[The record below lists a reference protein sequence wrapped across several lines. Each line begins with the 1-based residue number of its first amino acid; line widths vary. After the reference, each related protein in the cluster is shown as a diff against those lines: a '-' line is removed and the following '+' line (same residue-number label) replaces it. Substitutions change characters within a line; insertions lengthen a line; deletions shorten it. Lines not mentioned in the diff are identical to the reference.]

1 MLLSPSKRSFPSCS
15 PVLTSSRVFVWCHRN
30 SREPSL
36 LFLSLQ
42 LAPCPPLS
50 QLKFCRQAFS
60 CYRNFS
66 AHVICVLLF
75 ISHSFS
81 TELLLEELWRAHRAV
96 KQRCRD
102 RADRPPINRL
112 KPWYHILIIE
122 LCFTILNPAHNK
134 NILKACN
141 YTCLFFF
148 TCWRLCVSC
157 YLPRPSTFVFAG
169 FLHFPCKQDKQRA
182 AVTDC

>member
-42 LAPCPPLS
+42 PAPCPPLS

-122 LCFTILNPAHNK
+122 LCFTKLNPAHNK

-148 TCWRLCVSC
+148 YLLATLCLLLS
-157 YLPRPSTFVFAG
+157 PPP
-169 FLHFPCKQDKQRA
+169 LHICVCRFSSFPLQIGQTESRSN
-182 AVTDC
+182 